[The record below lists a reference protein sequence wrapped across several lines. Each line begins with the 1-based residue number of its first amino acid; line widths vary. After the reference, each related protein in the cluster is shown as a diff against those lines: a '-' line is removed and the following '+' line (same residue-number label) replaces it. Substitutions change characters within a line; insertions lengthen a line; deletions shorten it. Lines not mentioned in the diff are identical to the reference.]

1 MGILLWGLGIRGGV
15 VGRGSLGD
23 IVHRGVEIV
32 LGHHAKI
39 GGLEAM
45 NLKSNV

>member
-1 MGILLWGLGIRGGV
+1 MGRDLLGG
-15 VGRGSLGD
+15 

-39 GGLEAM
+39 GGSEGM

>member
-1 MGILLWGLGIRGGV
+1 M
-15 VGRGSLGD
+15 GRGLLGD

-39 GGLEAM
+39 GGAEAM
-45 NLKSNV
+45 NLKSNVRGIGAVSVENLG